1 MTLCNIIAPL
11 FYDIDKFVCVCFLLT
26 VQTAIQLVSQAKK
39 PVILL
44 GSQATLPPTP
54 VDQLRKSLEVCRM

>member
-1 MTLCNIIAPL
+1 MYLL
-11 FYDIDKFVCVCFLLT
+11 FLLHFS

-44 GSQATLPPTP
+44 GSQSTLPPTP
-54 VDQLRKSLEVCRM
+54 VDQLRKSLEVGSFNVDL